1 MGKKK
6 KKLIQKKK
14 GLGFDSKMYI
24 NKDYNSEDDEE
35 VKTADEYFSKSDA
48 VDSEGD

>member
-6 KKLIQKKK
+6 KSQFKKK
-14 GLGFDSKMYI
+14 KLGFDSKMNN

-48 VDSEGD
+48 VDSEGE

>member
-1 MGKKK
+1 MNN
-6 KKLIQKKK
+6 
-14 GLGFDSKMYI
+14 

-48 VDSEGD
+48 VDSEGE

>member
-6 KKLIQKKK
+6 KKLVQKKK
-14 GLGFDSKMYI
+14 GLGFDSKMN

-48 VDSEGD
+48 VDSEGE

>member
-1 MGKKK
+1 MN
-6 KKLIQKKK
+6 
-14 GLGFDSKMYI
+14 Y

-48 VDSEGD
+48 SKKGTTPLTDFKLI